1 MKKQVALIN
10 KRGNTIIISLC
21 VTAFIINIIMGGGN
35 RFWILLTGGGNLIDY
50 GYAQYDLVFV
60 NYQFWRL
67 VSCGYLHAGIL
78 HLGFNIYALCCLGN
92 IVEER
97 LGTVVYLLSYHMLM
111 AFSVAIWCI
120 LFKGSTTVGASSGI
134 FAIIG
139 LFVVLNLSRDNKLCT
154 QLSTRKRNY
163 IIGYSIIGSLISPY
177 TLAIHVI
184 SFLLGAIYGFTVTH
198 YYHRNRIH

>member
-21 VTAFIINIIMGGGN
+21 VIVFIINIIMGGGN

-60 NYQFWRL
+60 DYQPLRL
-67 VSCGYLHAGIL
+67 ISCGYLHAGIF

-92 IVEER
+92 IVEEK
-97 LGTVVYLLSYHMLM
+97 LGTVKYLFVYHILM
-111 AFSVAIWCI
+111 AFSVSIWCL
-120 LFKGSTTVGASSGI
+120 LFKESTTVGASSGI

-139 LFVVLNLSRDNKLCT
+139 FLLVQNMSCENKLWK

-163 IIGYSIIGSLISPY
+163 IVGYSIIGSLISPY
-177 TLAIHVI
+177 TLAIHAI

-198 YYHRNRIH
+198 FYLRNCIH

>member
-1 MKKQVALIN
+1 MKKQVALFDS
-10 KRGNTIIISLC
+10 RGNTIIACLSVI
-21 VTAFIINIIMGGGN
+21 AFIINIIMGGGN
-35 RFWILLTGGGNLIDY
+35 RFWIFLTGGGDLVDY
-50 GYAQYDLVFV
+50 GYAQYDLVFG

-67 VSCGYLHAGIL
+67 VSCGYLHAGVL
-78 HLGFNIYALCCLGN
+78 HLGFNLYALCCLGY

-97 LGTVVYLLSYHMLM
+97 LGTVKYLFVYHLLM
-111 AFSVAIWCI
+111 AFSVSIWCL
-120 LFKGSTTVGASSGI
+120 LFKESTTVGASSGI

-139 LFVVLNLSRDNKLCT
+139 LFLVLNLSCDNELWK

-184 SFLLGAIYGFTVTH
+184 SFLLGVLYGLIKNERTKIT
-198 YYHRNRIH
+198 NI